1 LHFTLHIIRLSG
13 QPKPCRVQER
23 IPKLIK
29 PKLEVLAL
37 LVLSLLAGDRNGPG
51 VPIHPNILLVIPN
64 LSIPLVVP
72 DPSIP
77 LIVQMANLT
86 TKRKTMLN
94 SLPVKYPM

>member
-1 LHFTLHIIRLSG
+1 
-13 QPKPCRVQER
+13 VQER
-23 IPKLIK
+23 IPRLIK
-29 PKLEVLAL
+29 PKLQLLAL
-37 LVLSLLAGDRNGPG
+37 LVFSVLAGDRNGPG

-77 LIVQMANLT
+77 LVVQMANLT

>member
-23 IPKLIK
+23 IPRLIK
-29 PKLEVLAL
+29 PKLELLAL
-37 LVLSLLAGDRNGPG
+37 LVLSVLPGDRNRPG
-51 VPIHPNILLVIPN
+51 VPIQPNILLVIPN

-77 LIVQMANLT
+77 LVVQMANLT

-94 SLPVKYPM
+94 SPPVKDPM